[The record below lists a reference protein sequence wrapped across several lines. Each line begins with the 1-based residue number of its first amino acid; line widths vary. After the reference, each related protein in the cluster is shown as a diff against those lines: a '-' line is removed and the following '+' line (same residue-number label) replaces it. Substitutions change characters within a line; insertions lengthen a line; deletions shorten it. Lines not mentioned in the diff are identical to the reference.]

1 MRRCQSLYSDAKAGI
16 PAQIIYNTKFPLP
29 PRNTPM
35 RRPAKRSSSKL
46 SSDSQHLVTFAQAIA
61 QASSRLEEKAWL
73 KPLDALLH
81 KLLRTDHQA
90 LIDSALDHLFKA
102 DLDAYDVL
110 IEAVEAGSE
119 STTIEFEGKEYDVQL
134 LVLPVLAWT
143 RFSIASGAIAA
154 DMQNALAAHLHAHVL
169 AGDAKLALAP
179 ALFAIE
185 QLPRHHSEVFALTQQ
200 LGQAA
205 LKHVPM
211 QLRGEQQPSAAFLAD
226 TRYVIAAVAVP
237 AGTALFHWQES
248 EQQSHFSAG
257 KSAAIDA
264 WKQQVTPLLTRMLPG
279 CNIELLL
286 PQAYYFGCREA
297 DKRIR
302 PASIRAADY
311 FLTQTLDIS
320 SVELHASIGGFSEDI
335 NGQVDEYRIGFA
347 IGGDPTVVYGTVW
360 PLYEQE
366 SGEDM
371 TLLMP
376 AGVALPE
383 PLGPSPL
390 QEILTVL
397 RECGIVHIKHHTERF
412 TMEFCDDCGA
422 PLFPDREGE
431 LGHAEMP
438 EDTPPPAEHF
448 H

>member
-1 MRRCQSLYSDAKAGI
+1 
-16 PAQIIYNTKFPLP
+16 
-29 PRNTPM
+29 M

-46 SSDSQHLVTFAQAIA
+46 SSDSQHLVTYAQAIA

-73 KPLDALLH
+73 KLLDTLLH
-81 KLLRTDHQA
+81 KLLRTGHQT
-90 LIDSALDHLFKA
+90 LIDAALDHLFKA
-102 DLDAYDVL
+102 DIDAYDVL

-119 STTIEFEGKEYDVQL
+119 STTLEFEGAQYDVQL

-143 RFSIASGAIAA
+143 RFAIASGNLVA
-154 DMQNALAAHLHAHVL
+154 DMQQALSAHLHAHVL
-169 AGDAKLALAP
+169 AKDAQMAMAP
-179 ALFAIE
+179 TLFAIE
-185 QLPRHHSEVFALTQQ
+185 QLPRYHAEVFALTQQ
-200 LGQAA
+200 MGLAA
-205 LKHVPM
+205 LKHAPV
-211 QLRGEQQPSAAFLAD
+211 QLRGEQQPTATFLAD
-226 TRYVIAAVAVP
+226 TRYAIAAVVVP
-237 AGTALFHWQES
+237 AGSALFHWQES
-248 EQQSHFSAG
+248 ERQSHFSAG
-257 KSAAIDA
+257 KSAAIEA
-264 WKQQVTPLLTRMLPG
+264 WKQQVTPLFMRLLPG
-279 CNIELLL
+279 CNVELLL

-320 SVELHASIGGFSEDI
+320 STELHASIGGFSEDI
-335 NGQVDEYRIGFA
+335 NGQIDEYRIGFS

-366 SGEDM
+366 SGEDL
-371 TLLMP
+371 TSLMP
-376 AGVALPE
+376 AGATMLELLDPN
-383 PLGPSPL
+383 SNPL

-397 RECGIVHIKHHTERF
+397 RECGIVHVKHHAERF

-431 LGHAEMP
+431 LVHAEMP
-438 EDTPPPAEHF
+438 EDSPPVAEHF